1 MLSHSSISSRRQ
13 TWGWAKS
20 FFGPLRQNAETPA
33 RREPSEFDR
42 TPAPR
47 SPEPGETK

>member
-13 TWGWAKS
+13 AKGWAKS
-20 FFGPLRQNAETPA
+20 FFGPSRQNAETPA
-33 RREPSEFDR
+33 RRQPSEFDQP
-42 TPAPR
+42 PAPR